1 MTSALTLRSKPKV
14 ADVRQWLTALGVLTA
29 GNMTRAECEMKLRA
43 YVPLLQE
50 RFPAAAFTQ
59 ASLDYVAAQF
69 RFFPAY
75 GDVVNALS
83 DHWRQS
89 RPPPPALPPPAPEPE
104 RDPPTPEEVEAVHKL
119 VEDCVATLRAS
130 ALYAEQQS
138 QRLDEA
144 VEWKPRA
151 RHLTPEQLDEIN
163 PLPNGRKRA

>member
-1 MTSALTLRSKPKV
+1 MTSAVALRSRPKV
-14 ADVRQWLTALGVLTA
+14 SDVRQWVTALGVLTA

-50 RFPAAAFTQ
+50 RFPAAAFTR

-83 DHWRQS
+83 DHWRQT
-89 RPPPPALPPPAPEPE
+89 RPPPPALPYTPPPPE
-104 RDPPTPEEVEAVHKL
+104 RDPPTPEEVEAVHEL
-119 VEDCVATLRAS
+119 VEDCIASMRAA
-130 ALYAEQQS
+130 ALYAEAS
-138 QRLDEA
+138 SEKIEVA
-144 VEWKPRA
+144 VEWNRA